1 MLCRGKTQT
10 RKQGCLVSGK
20 EASLEYDAGQDE
32 EDITFILCGHRGK
45 KIDVWMECS
54 RRQILVNCNM
64 TSTHSKIPN

>member
-20 EASLEYDAGQDE
+20 EALLEYDAGQDE

-45 KIDVWMECS
+45 KIDV
-54 RRQILVNCNM
+54 
-64 TSTHSKIPN
+64 